1 MTPMKPAGADA
12 ALLRRTRWRLAAW
25 SGGTTLVVLLLLG
38 TAIYVAV
45 ARTLET
51 SAIDQLERRAFELQQ
66 ALAESPTVGPQF
78 QVSLT
83 PDAGFPGIVFLGPTS
98 GTLAFVIGPDEQA
111 LGVGS
116 MADVLG
122 LPYQVGVEIAR
133 GGQTDIATIQ
143 VARNAVRVLSVPVQ
157 GSDDVTYVV
166 QVLSDRE
173 QEEQAL
179 RTVLA
184 VLTLGGVLVMAAA
197 VGVGYLYAG
206 RALVP
211 IRESLRRQREFA
223 ADASHELR
231 NPLSVVRATVAD
243 LERRPDER
251 IGDATADLQEIE
263 AQTDRLTELIDEL
276 LLFARAESG
285 AIELA
290 HEQVDLSEAA
300 LAATNRLGRLA
311 AQHEATIEAHLAP
324 AEIRGD
330 PRRLEQLAVI
340 LVDNAIRHS
349 PEGGVVEVT
358 SQVSGTTAQLV
369 VEDRGPGISPDE
381 LDSIFDRFHR
391 SETSRPGGVGLGLAI
406 ARWIAD
412 RHGGSVRAENRPGG
426 GARFV
431 VSLPLAA
438 PSSPTVLSA

>member
-1 MTPMKPAGADA
+1 
-12 ALLRRTRWRLAAW
+12 
-25 SGGTTLVVLLLLG
+25 
-38 TAIYVAV
+38 
-45 ARTLET
+45 
-51 SAIDQLERRAFELQQ
+51 
-66 ALAESPTVGPQF
+66 
-78 QVSLT
+78 
-83 PDAGFPGIVFLGPTS
+83 
-98 GTLAFVIGPDEQA
+98 
-111 LGVGS
+111 
-116 MADVLG
+116 
-122 LPYQVGVEIAR
+122 
-133 GGQTDIATIQ
+133 
-143 VARNAVRVLSVPVQ
+143 
-157 GSDDVTYVV
+157 
-166 QVLSDRE
+166 
-173 QEEQAL
+173 
-179 RTVLA
+179 
-184 VLTLGGVLVMAAA
+184 MAAA